1 MTQLTPQDGFAVVT
15 GAGSGLGRALA
26 MQLCAQGF
34 TVAGLGRRAAPL
46 AETGAAC
53 TGTFVPVPV
62 DVADWGAVRACFA
75 GLTATHGALALLINN
90 AAIYPHRDTLDE
102 SGDSFM
108 QTVAI
113 NLGGPVNCTRAALE
127 DMGPRG
133 QGRILNVAT
142 FADLNPLPASSA
154 YAVSKG
160 AARIHSRALIADLA
174 DRFPGI
180 VISDWMP
187 GMLRTGMGIPDGLP
201 AEVAARWGVR
211 LALMCDPSL
220 TGSTFEMGQEILP
233 PRSLKRKL
241 KDALLMRRPR
251 ARSLS

>member
-26 MQLCAQGF
+26 VRLCEEGF
-34 TVAGLGRRAAPL
+34 TVAGVGRRAAPL

-53 TGTFVPVPV
+53 AGAFLPVPL
-62 DVADWGAVRACFA
+62 DISNWGAVQSRFA
-75 GLTATHGALALLINN
+75 DLTKAQGPLALLINN
-90 AAIYPHRDTLDE
+90 AAVYPHRDTLDE
-102 SGDSFM
+102 TGDSFM

-113 NLGGPVNCTRAALE
+113 NLGGTVNCTLAALA

-142 FADLNPLPASSA
+142 FADLDPLPVSSA

-160 AARIHSRALIADLA
+160 AARIQTRALIADLA

-180 VISDWMP
+180 VLSDWMP
-187 GMLRTGMGIPDGLP
+187 GMLSTGMGIPDGLAP
-201 AEVAARWGVR
+201 EVSARWGVK
-211 LALMCDPSL
+211 LALMRDPDL
-220 TGSTFEMGQEILP
+220 TGSIFEMGQEILP
-233 PRSLKRKL
+233 PRSLRRKL

-251 ARSLS
+251 PRSLL